1 MNKSPLTTILTG
13 ALALSALTSLVLCY
27 LYIQYTREARLLQA
41 PATQAVMKQNLVT
54 PLLNDIVEYSKKN
67 PAIVPVLEANGVK
80 IQPAQAAQPAKPA
93 K

>member
-27 LYIQYTREARLLQA
+27 LHIQYTSEVRALQA
-41 PATQAVMKQNLVT
+41 PATQAVMKQNLLT

-67 PAIVPVLEANGVK
+67 PAILPVLDAAGVK
-80 IQPAQAAQPAKPA
+80 IQPAPAAKPA